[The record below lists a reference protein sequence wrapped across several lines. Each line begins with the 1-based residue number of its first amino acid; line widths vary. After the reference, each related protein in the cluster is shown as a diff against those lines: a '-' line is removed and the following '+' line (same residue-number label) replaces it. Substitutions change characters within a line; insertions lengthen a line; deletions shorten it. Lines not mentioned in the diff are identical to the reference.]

1 MGKIQAYKAFVAVA
15 NTKSFSKAAEQLH
28 LSQPSISRIIT
39 DLEHQV
45 QKKLFNRKTNRT
57 QLTFDGASL
66 YEKVVPWLHQLDV
79 IENDIKADGIAITG
93 TIRCQLPIF
102 MQKTLYPVFTKFLYQ
117 NPNIKINFTLS
128 NSQLDLSENGF
139 DCAIRLE
146 KNKEHLQYL
155 NFEPYFLR
163 RLVFVGTPG
172 YFKQRGFPKHPKEL
186 MKHNCLKFTPYGYST
201 VWDYQENGEKKTIEV
216 TGQVQ
221 ATSMLLLVDLVEL
234 GLGITCV
241 PIYYVQKQIKS
252 GMLQTILDDYCPE
265 PTPVYIV
272 TPKEHVSRP
281 VQALVRYLLDNV
293 PILSGK
299 SG

>member
-1 MGKIQAYKAFVAVA
+1 MDKIQAYKAFVAVA

-39 DLEHQV
+39 DLEHHV
-45 QKKLFNRKTNRT
+45 QKKLFNRKTNKT
-57 QLTFDGASL
+57 QLTFEGMSL
-66 YEKVVPWLHQLDV
+66 YEKVVPWLHNLDV
-79 IENDIKADGIAITG
+79 IENDIKADGFDITG

-102 MQKTLYPVFTKFLYQ
+102 MQKTLYPVFTKFLLQ
-117 NPNIKINFTLS
+117 NPNIRLNLTLS

-163 RLVFVGTPG
+163 RLVFVGSPS
-172 YFKQRGFPKHPKEL
+172 YFERQGIPNHPKEF
-186 MKHNCLKFTPYGYST
+186 MYHNCLKFTPYGHST
-201 VWDYQENGEKKTIEV
+201 VWDYQENGEKKTVEV

-221 ATSMLLLVDLVEL
+221 ATSMLPLVDLAEL

-241 PIYYVQKQIKS
+241 PIYYVQKQIET
-252 GMLQTILDDYCPE
+252 GILQTILDKYCPE
-265 PTPVYIV
+265 PTSVFIV
-272 TPKEHVSRP
+272 TPKNHVSRP
-281 VQALVRYLLDNV
+281 VQVLVSYLLENC
-293 PILSGK
+293 PKL
-299 SG
+299 